1 MIKQYH
7 LTTTKSCMGIYTSCH
22 FQIRFS
28 NNTHT
33 IHLLRRVNTFAC
45 QRPFNNRET
54 TGYNTFW
61 HSLSPHKTNTLL
73 PNRSQGF
80 PRLPAAKRNHESP
93 ALRKSLP
100 SHPQL
105 HQHLSLSPTRKRH
118 YINTASAAGATP
130 TLDRT
135 LSLPS
140 TTCVCEGQGETD
152 TRQTDTA

>member
-1 MIKQYH
+1 
-7 LTTTKSCMGIYTSCH
+7 MGIYTSCH

-54 TGYNTFW
+54 TGYNTFR
-61 HSLSPHKTNTLL
+61 HSLSPHKPNTLF

-105 HQHLSLSPTRKRH
+105 HQHLSLS
-118 YINTASAAGATP
+118 
-130 TLDRT
+130 
-135 LSLPS
+135 LSLPH
-140 TTCVCEGQGETD
+140 END
-152 TRQTDTA
+152 TILIQHRPREPPPHSIAHSLCPAPPVSARGKARQTQDRQTRHD